1 LIFSCGSATLWP
13 SAFSALKIFQ
23 AASVFSRPIFPDV
36 ESAATFIRPAGAGL
50 APITANQFKSAS
62 ISVELLVVA
71 MLRCALGVF
80 LRG

>member
-1 LIFSCGSATLWP
+1 VALCIFCAENISGRVGFQSSYL
-13 SAFSALKIFQ
+13 SAF
-23 AASVFSRPIFPDV
+23 
-36 ESAATFIRPAGAGL
+36 ETAATFIRPAGAGL